1 MRLGSIVMALLL
13 LAFGCSK
20 SARDQGITE
29 LDTVEIGEAPDAGF
43 STEFDEQARQVVT
56 EAAGVL
62 PTDIPLDV
70 PIHSPSSLIDFG
82 EAGEQRRYVA
92 VDTSANVSKIR
103 QKVVSEL
110 ASAGWELSSDAD
122 PRMEFSK
129 AGNSLI
135 VVVED
140 LRPGTR
146 LRYEYSPRQ

>member
-1 MRLGSIVMALLL
+1 MRMSSVCMALLL
-13 LAFGCSK
+13 LVYGCSK
-20 SARDQGITE
+20 PARDQGITE
-29 LDTVEIGEAPDAGF
+29 LDTVEVGDASDAEF

-70 PIHSPSSLIDFG
+70 PIHSPSSLVDFG

-92 VDTSANVSKIR
+92 VDTSANVRKIR
-103 QKVVSEL
+103 REIVSEL
-110 ASAGWELSSDAD
+110 ASAGWELSNDTE

-129 AGNSLI
+129 AGNSLS
-135 VVVED
+135 VVVQD
-140 LRPGTR
+140 LKPGTR